1 MPLTQ
6 QLKCNQAKRPTCAS
20 ALAGKE
26 TWTLSTGN
34 PSTWKKTHQK
44 NVKNTWKTRSSK
56 QWKYY
61 ICPLHNHFGKL
72 SLWIVFLQIDVRS
85 SIFLQI
91 VVPDKYL
98 KNHDNLLF
106 NWLLLF
112 IFPSSQIL
120 QIVVVVN
127 FSKMVVLDIFSQICQ
142 FTAAV
147 FRKLIIVKSFFTT
160 ICSR

>member
-1 MPLTQ
+1 MIIIL
-6 QLKCNQAKRPTCAS
+6 
-20 ALAGKE
+20 
-26 TWTLSTGN
+26 GN
-34 PSTWKKTHQK
+34 
-44 NVKNTWKTRSSK
+44 
-56 QWKYY
+56 
-61 ICPLHNHFGKL
+61 CPCGSF
-72 SLWIVFLQIDVRS
+72 FLQIDVRS

-127 FSKMVVLDIFSQICQ
+127 FSKMVVLDIFPNLSIYCCGFSQIDNREKLFYYYLFQIEYFCKLFFNTNFLQ
-142 FTAAV
+142 FLQIV
-147 FRKLIIVKSFFTT
+147 VPDQIIETSRDVIPVAYKRASKVKVGQYSV
-160 ICSR
+160 

>member
-1 MPLTQ
+1 MPT
-6 QLKCNQAKRPTCAS
+6 
-20 ALAGKE
+20 
-26 TWTLSTGN
+26 
-34 PSTWKKTHQK
+34 
-44 NVKNTWKTRSSK
+44 
-56 QWKYY
+56 
-61 ICPLHNHFGKL
+61 LHNHYADL
-72 SLWIVFLQIDVRS
+72 YSLVYNGNITFVLLIIILGNCPCGSFFLQIDVRS

-98 KNHDNLLF
+98 KNYDNLLF

-127 FSKMVVLDIFSQICQ
+127 FSKTVVLDIFSQICQ